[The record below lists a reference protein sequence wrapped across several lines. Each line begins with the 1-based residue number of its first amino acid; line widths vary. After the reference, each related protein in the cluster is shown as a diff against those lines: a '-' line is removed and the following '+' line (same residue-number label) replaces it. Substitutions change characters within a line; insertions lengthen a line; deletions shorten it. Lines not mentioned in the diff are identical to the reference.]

1 MVTKV
6 IDAISTTLYDE
17 YGLTIYVNEVKQG
30 LRTPCFLIS
39 IIQPSVTA
47 VLPPR
52 QLVSAPMVVQYVP
65 DGHKTK
71 KELVTL
77 GFELS
82 QILGYVTTPDGDVL
96 RGKNMSYEISDDILN
111 FYIDYDFYIKSVI
124 EEDAMERLDSEVTT
138 RYE

>member
-1 MVTKV
+1 MK
-6 IDAISTTLYDE
+6 
-17 YGLTIYVNEVKQG
+17 
-30 LRTPCFLIS
+30 
-39 IIQPSVTA
+39 
-47 VLPPR
+47 
-52 QLVSAPMVVQYVP
+52 PMVVQYVP